1 MGKRR
6 LRFYAIKNEDE
17 KKKRK
22 LSLVVS
28 IRRDPIH
35 VCGRTVSSVNRVE
48 SVPDPEES
56 PLPVSLPIAYLL
68 RYFYALEANSS
79 CQLGRRLQKLSTLPP
94 SWVMASQSPVV
105 LCKMQVL
112 AGMKPTVLMSVE
124 VKDEMRWSVTILN
137 STFSVDNFPVTN
149 SLPPKLST
157 VSDVLNLISLLDI
170 SKFCIGN
177 PELSM
182 VEQWHQKM
190 YTMHSYNGKLH
201 VS

>member
-1 MGKRR
+1 MK
-6 LRFYAIKNEDE
+6 IK

-35 VCGRTVSSVNRVE
+35 VCGRTVSSVDRVE
-48 SVPDPEES
+48 SVPDPEESELS

-68 RYFYALEANSS
+68 RYFYSLEATEF
-79 CQLGRRLQKLSTLPP
+79 KLSAGTKTPEVIYSP
-94 SWVMASQSPVV
+94 SIMGNGFTVTVV
-105 LCKMQVL
+105 LCKMQVQ

-124 VKDEMRWSVTILN
+124 VKDDMLWAVTILN

-170 SKFCIGN
+170 SNFCIGN
-177 PELSM
+177 PEFSM

-201 VS
+201 VSVNIHVV